1 MVVYADDAALVQQA
15 LACMLFF
22 QSESCGKC
30 VPCRVGSTKL
40 AEIGADL
47 AARRLTSDHI
57 AALKADTGPVQELA
71 FTMVNTAICGLGT
84 VAPNPLTSL
93 LKHFPK

>member
-1 MVVYADDAALVQQA
+1 
-15 LACMLFF
+15 
-22 QSESCGKC
+22 

-47 AARRLTSDHI
+47 LGGKLTATDV
-57 AALKADTGPVQELA
+57 AELKSDTGPVQELH

-84 VAPNPLTSL
+84 VAPNPLVSL
-93 LKHFPK
+93 LKHFPDEVTKYVTH